1 MFTGHFWP
9 LFTQCCQEPGIQV
22 CHWNCELPFNLRLI
36 LRNTKTK
43 LLAAQQASSRQV
55 VHPSIPGMANGLWT
69 SALRLS
75 QSRSDLY
82 RLRAFRFHAHT
93 RTLFNLQPQHFNSH
107 LNMVL
112 FYNHNYIQNSQMKH
126 SRKKLPKNRST
137 TVFRVNLLSSS
148 CSSHCPSQSRPDF
161 HRPLTFAD
169 CIFQAHNVFH
179 ILSEV

>member
-22 CHWNCELPFNLRLI
+22 FYWNFELPFNLRLI

-93 RTLFNLQPQHFNSH
+93 RTLFNLEPQQPPQHGTFLQPQFRTRRWNIAGKSFQKQVNNSLSGKSSVLIMLKSLSFTIATRFSSTARICRPHF
-107 LNMVL
+107 
-112 FYNHNYIQNSQMKH
+112 
-126 SRKKLPKNRST
+126 
-137 TVFRVNLLSSS
+137 SSAQYVP
-148 CSSHCPSQSRPDF
+148 HF
-161 HRPLTFAD
+161 
-169 CIFQAHNVFH
+169 I
-179 ILSEV
+179 